1 MGNNMLIERMGLP
14 EGALA
19 GKVAV
24 VTGAGRGIGKELAR
38 ALAWLQAKVVIAEIA
53 ETGAEVEALIRAA
66 GGTALFIQTDVGD
79 EKSIQSMAE
88 KTLEAFGK
96 VDILVNNAILYHTG
110 TILELPLE
118 VWDQIYAVNLRGAV
132 AAIQAFLPD
141 MLERKQGTIVT
152 LTSQE
157 GMPYAVPYF
166 ASKAALQSLGL
177 SLAAELGEESG
188 VSAFVFAPGM
198 VATPG
203 GEQAFQAM
211 APRFGMTYQEF
222 TSMGANPG
230 YQGLMPGACGRKSPI
245 MRAISIDWLTILR
258 EASKISGDL
267 LRIPRRWRKRCRR
280 WTTAS
285 RQSVR

>member
-1 MGNNMLIERMGLP
+1 
-14 EGALA
+14 
-19 GKVAV
+19 
-24 VTGAGRGIGKELAR
+24 
-38 ALAWLQAKVVIAEIA
+38 
-53 ETGAEVEALIRAA
+53 LIRAA

-285 RQSVR
+285 RQSVH